1 MTSNPL
7 GSLRSFVSSCLVG
20 LGAVAMVLSPEA
32 AGQPR
37 SGGADGVESRSAEA
51 RALEVSLSA
60 WRAAHGAAWRGER
73 GADGV
78 ALVQLAGG
86 GLRLAG
92 EVLDEVEAQRV
103 ARVALERTRHLFGV
117 DSTTLELQH
126 AVHLPLSAIGTS
138 DKWAVR
144 FRQRHEG
151 IDAPG
156 CFVNV
161 LLDLDGRLLSVQS
174 SALRGLERL
183 AGEAQLSSAAALELA
198 RARFVADEGRQ
209 VSRIVA
215 PRLAWTAPRAADG
228 VVEQGAPRLAWIVEL
243 YDEAPELEPAGRHYA
258 LDARRGGLVWSAPGI
273 HHFEVRGTVR
283 ALVTPGTL
291 PDIAANP
298 EVATPM
304 RHLRVTAAGQTTNT
318 DENGAFSFPGLASAT
333 SVQVEFRGPFNNV
346 LNDAG
351 AEYSLSQT
359 VQPNTNAVLTMNPNS
374 NAQATA
380 AGNAFHHVNLLR
392 DWVRSIIPGD
402 ATADFVMTA
411 NVNLPQTCNAYYN
424 GSSTNYFNAGG
435 SCVNTAYSSVV
446 AHECGHWLNDRYGT
460 GNGPDGIGEGNAD
473 VFAMYLYDTPLVGE
487 DFCGSGCGIRTGLN
501 TRQFCGDLFG
511 GCHGQVHA
519 DGEVWMGAAWKVRD
533 RLNQALGDSQGDLT
547 ADMLFLGWMNAY
559 NQGTIRSVMETQWL
573 VLDDDDANL
582 ADGTPHYA
590 QIDGGFR
597 AQGFPGVELQPLTI
611 ENLQL
616 VADQPWPRGP
626 YPIDARLVPQFGQQ
640 LVETKLFWRV
650 NAGAWQST
658 DMRPQ
663 GLQRYSHHIPPVPD
677 GAQVD
682 WYVRVVDSLGN
693 TKSSPEL
700 APATSHAF
708 RVGSLAPIGVPE
720 GFENG
725 PAGWTGGSYGDT
737 ANTAHDWERGVPS
750 GKSGNVVQGT
760 TPIAW
765 RDPSAAASGDYCFG
779 TDILPAGN
787 GAYQANAH
795 TWLRSPPLDFTGR
808 FGVVLRCKRWLSVQ
822 LSSFDQAR
830 IRVNGQVCWTNPADA
845 AISDSAWVAQEVDIS
860 DHADNRAGVVVEFE
874 LRTDGSVNLGG
885 WAVDDIEF
893 LALGGGAPPPPG
905 AQAPISYGP
914 GKLNTL
920 GIAATLYGY
929 GAASGTT
936 GGFQVQLAGARANQS
951 AILASSGS
959 YGSAALFG
967 GVRLIGSPFTRDAL
981 WTIDANGEA
990 YHAPSFTPAMV
1001 GSSRYYQ
1008 AFYRDIGNP
1017 DGTGVALSRALR
1029 IDIGP

>member
-1 MTSNPL
+1 VER
-7 GSLRSFVSSCLVG
+7 GG
-20 LGAVAMVLSPEA
+20 PEA
-32 AGQPR
+32 PAR
-37 SGGADGVESRSAEA
+37 GVWRARVESAEA
-51 RALEVSLSA
+51 RALDVAIGA
-60 WRAAHGAAWRGER
+60 WRAAHGSAWRAEQ
-73 GADGV
+73 ADDGR

-86 GLRLAG
+86 GLRLAD
-92 EVLDEVEAQRV
+92 EILDEAAAERV
-103 ARVALERTRHLFGV
+103 ARIALERTRHLFGV
-117 DSTTLELQH
+117 DAATLELKH
-126 AVHLPLSAIGTS
+126 VVHLPLSAIGTS
-138 DKWAVR
+138 DKWTVR
-144 FRQRHEG
+144 FRQRHDG
-151 IDAPG
+151 VDAPG

-183 AGEAQLSSAAALELA
+183 AAKPAIAAEVVIADA
-198 RARFVADEGRQ
+198 RARFLAEEGRQ
-209 VSRIVA
+209 ASRVVA

-228 VVEQGAPRLAWIVEL
+228 AVESGAPRLAWIVEL

-258 LDARRGGLVWSAPGI
+258 LDALRGGLVWDAPGI

-291 PDIAANP
+291 PDTASNP

-304 RHLRVTAAGQTTNT
+304 RHLRVTAAGQTTHT
-318 DENGAFSFPGLASAT
+318 DVNGAFSFPGLSSAT
-333 SVQVEFRGPFNNV
+333 SVQVEFRGLYNNV
-346 LNDAG
+346 LNEAG

-359 VQPNTNAVLTMNPNS
+359 VQPGTNAVLTMNPNS
-374 NAQATA
+374 NAQTTA

-473 VFAMYLYDTPLVGE
+473 TFAMYLYDTPLVGE
-487 DFCGSGCGIRTGLN
+487 EFCGAGCGIRSGLN

-559 NQGTIRSVMETQWL
+559 NQGAIRSVMETQWL

-582 ADGTPHYA
+582 NDGTPHYA

-616 VADQPWPRGP
+616 PPDQAWPRGP
-626 YPIDARLVPQFGQQ
+626 YPIDARIVPQFGQQ
-640 LVETKLFWRV
+640 LVETKLFWRT
-650 NAGAWQST
+650 NGGAWQST

-663 GLQRYSHHIPPVPD
+663 GLQRHSHHIPPVAD
-677 GAQVD
+677 GTQVD
-682 WYVRVVDSLGN
+682 WYVRVVDALGN
-693 TKSSPEL
+693 AKSSPEG
-700 APATSHAF
+700 APATTHAF
-708 RVGSLAPIGVPE
+708 RVGGLVSLGAPE
-720 GFENG
+720 GFEAG
-725 PAGWTGGSYGDT
+725 AAGWSGGSYGDT

-750 GKSGNVVQGT
+750 GKSGTAVQGT
-760 TPIAW
+760 TPISW

-795 TWLRSPPLDFTGR
+795 TWLRSPPIDFTGR

-822 LSSFDQAR
+822 LSSFDLAR

-845 AISDSAWVAQEVDIS
+845 AISDSAWVLQEVDIS

-874 LRTDGSVNLGG
+874 LRADGSVHLGG

-893 LALGGGAPPPPG
+893 LALGPGSPPPPAG
-905 AQAPISYGP
+905 LPPISYGP
-914 GKLNTL
+914 GKLNSL

-929 GAASGTT
+929 GSASGSSA
-936 GGFQVQLAGARANQS
+936 GFQVQIAGARANQS
-951 AILASSGS
+951 AILASSASWGN
-959 YGSAALFG
+959 ATLFG

-981 WTIDANGEA
+981 WTLDANGEA

-1001 GSSRYYQ
+1001 GSSRHYQ

-1029 IDIGP
+1029 VDIGP